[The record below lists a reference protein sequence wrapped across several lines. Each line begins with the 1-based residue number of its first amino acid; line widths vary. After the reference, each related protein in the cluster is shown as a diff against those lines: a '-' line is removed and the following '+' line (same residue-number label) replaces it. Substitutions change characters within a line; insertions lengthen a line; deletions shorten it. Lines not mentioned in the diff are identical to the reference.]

1 LGSTLEPGN
10 SIIDFDRIRLVVLW
24 AASKNKFALQE
35 ELPELGGIGSVI
47 WVRIA
52 NLGMGSGGCDWVV
65 TRSWHSRSLR
75 VA

>member
-1 LGSTLEPGN
+1 LGGTLEPGN
-10 SIIDFDRIRLVVLW
+10 GIVDFDRIGLVVLW
-24 AASKNKFALQE
+24 AASKNEFALRE

-52 NLGMGSGGCDWVV
+52 NLGMGSGGCDWVT